1 MTDLPAARSLPD
13 ARRLTALLRRS
24 AIWIAIAVLFV
35 VLPLIFDS
43 GFALTLLS
51 QMGVLIVFALA
62 YNMLLGQ
69 GGMLSFGHAIYFGL
83 AGYMSIHFLNLMAA
97 DLLPFVPISLLP
109 LLGGLVGLFFG
120 IIIGFVSTRRA
131 GTVFAMISLGFGEM
145 VTALTLIFVAF
156 FNGEEG
162 IQADRWL
169 GPEPLGITFGP
180 QIQVY
185 YLIVAWCLICM
196 VAMYLV
202 TKTPFG
208 RISNAV
214 RDNPERAQFVGY
226 NTQRVRWLAFALSSF
241 FAGMAGSLHA
251 INYEHVGFETVSLA
265 QSGLVLFMVYIGGVG
280 HFMGPILG
288 AVLITYLNG
297 TLSDYT
303 EAWLLYQGLL
313 FCTIVLFAPGG
324 LAGIIMI
331 HQPIWRTDVSLLRLL
346 VAPYGLAIATTLVAL
361 AGAIGIIEMLYFLSV
376 VSTDQRVTS
385 IYGVSVDASSV
396 VPWIAFAA
404 IAALGVVLC
413 RRVYPGAARSWNAAM
428 AEVKA
433 RIGA

>member
-1 MTDLPAARSLPD
+1 M
-13 ARRLTALLRRS
+13 LRGS
-24 AIWIAIAVLFV
+24 PIWIAMAALFV

-83 AGYMSIHFLNLMAA
+83 AGYFSIHFLTLMAS
-97 DLLPFVPISLLP
+97 DVLPFFPVSLLP
-109 LLGGLVGLFFG
+109 ILGGLVGLFFG
-120 IIIGFVSTRRA
+120 VVIGFVSTRRA

-185 YLIVAWCLICM
+185 YLIMAWCLVCM

-241 FAGMAGSLHA
+241 FAGVAGSLHA

-313 FCTIVLFAPGG
+313 FCTIVLYAPGG

-331 HQPIWRTDVSLLRLL
+331 HEPIWRTDVSLLRLL
-346 VAPYGLAIATTLVAL
+346 VAPYAVAIAATLVAL
-361 AGAIGIIEMLYFLSV
+361 AGAIGIIEMAYFLSS
-376 VSTDQRVTS
+376 VSTDERVTS
-385 IYGVSVDASSV
+385 IYGLSIDVSSL
-396 VPWIAFAA
+396 VPWLAFAA
-404 IAALGVVLC
+404 IAVLGVFLC
-413 RRVYPGAARSWNAAM
+413 RRVYPGAVQGWNAAM

>member
-1 MTDLPAARSLPD
+1 MTDLPAARPLAD
-13 ARRLTALLRRS
+13 AGRLTALLRRS
-24 AIWIAIAVLFV
+24 VIWIAIAAVLV

-83 AGYMSIHFLNLMAA
+83 AGYFSIHFLTLMA
-97 DLLPFVPISLLP
+97 DDVFPFVPVSLLP
-109 LLGGLVGLFFG
+109 LLGGLVALVFG
-120 IIIGFVSTRRA
+120 ILIGLVSTRRA

-185 YLIVAWCLICM
+185 YLIMAWCLICM

-214 RDNPERAQFVGY
+214 RDNPERAQFIGY

-241 FAGMAGSLHA
+241 FSGVAGSLHA

-280 HFMGPILG
+280 HYMGPILG

-313 FCTIVLFAPGG
+313 FCAIVLFAPGG

-331 HQPIWRTDVSLLRLL
+331 HAPIWRIDASLLRLL
-346 VAPYGLAIATTLVAL
+346 AVPYAVAIATTLVAL
-361 AGAIGIIEMLYFLSV
+361 AGAIGIIEMLYFLSIQSTGERV
-376 VSTDQRVTS
+376 TNIYGITVDVST
-385 IYGVSVDASSV
+385 V

-404 IAALGVVLC
+404 CAAVGVFLC
-413 RRVYPGAARSWNAAM
+413 RRVYPGAAGAWDAAM